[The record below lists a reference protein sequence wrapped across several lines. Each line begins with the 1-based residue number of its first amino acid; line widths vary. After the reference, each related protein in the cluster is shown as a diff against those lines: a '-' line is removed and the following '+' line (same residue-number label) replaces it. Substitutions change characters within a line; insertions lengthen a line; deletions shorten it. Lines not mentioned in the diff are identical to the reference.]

1 MESIALTSWHQH
13 DWGGEG
19 VRSLRLTLGIV
30 EVEHWMRAV
39 HSRSVWHTPIHGRQ
53 ASSAMDALP
62 GIRSGSEAW
71 WLRNR
76 LHHFQN
82 VEEVNHSTTG
92 SNSLTRHDAKPTG
105 SGDHRNPDRVGP
117 PAGPPPET
125 PIEQTFRNSP

>member
-1 MESIALTSWHQH
+1 MESIALTSEHQH
-13 DWGGEG
+13 DRHGEG

-39 HSRSVWHTPIHGRQ
+39 QSRSVWHTTIHRRQ

-62 GIRSGSEAW
+62 WIRSGSEAW

-82 VEEVNHSTTG
+82 VEEVNHSRIG
-92 SNSLTRHDAKPTG
+92 RNSLTR
-105 SGDHRNPDRVGP
+105 RN
-117 PAGPPPET
+117 AM
-125 PIEQTFRNSP
+125 